1 MKWVDIV
8 RLVTLRF
15 GFDFPPFGELADP
28 RLMAE
33 LAAVAEGT
41 GWDGVFVWDHI
52 MYREPVTD
60 VGDPWIGLAAMA
72 AATKR
77 VMLGPMVTPLARRRP
92 QMVAR
97 QGAALD
103 QLSSG
108 RFILGAGLGLDRS
121 GRELSAFGEEL
132 DDRTRAEM
140 LDEAL
145 GIISGL
151 WSEEPYTHEGSH
163 YTVADVTFRPR
174 PQQRPRPA
182 IWLAGRWPY
191 KRPISRAARWDG
203 LFMIDQSN
211 PDHLAEAAAL
221 VAEQR
226 GTLEGFD
233 FVINQKPGTDPA
245 PWAEAGATWWLT
257 QTPYDAAS
265 GAVFE
270 AAAAGPPRG

>member
-1 MKWVDIV
+1 
-8 RLVTLRF
+8 
-15 GFDFPPFGELADP
+15 
-28 RLMAE
+28 MAE
-33 LAAVAEGT
+33 AAAVAEGA

-52 MYREPVTD
+52 MYREPVTAA
-60 VGDPWIGLAAMA
+60 GDPWIGLAAMA
-72 AATKR
+72 AATTR

-132 DDRTRAEM
+132 DDRKRAEM
-140 LDEAL
+140 LDESL

-151 WSEEPYTHEGSH
+151 WSGEPYTHEGPH

-182 IWLAGRWPY
+182 I
-191 KRPISRAARWDG
+191 
-203 LFMIDQSN
+203 
-211 PDHLAEAAAL
+211 
-221 VAEQR
+221 
-226 GTLEGFD
+226 
-233 FVINQKPGTDPA
+233 
-245 PWAEAGATWWLT
+245 
-257 QTPYDAAS
+257 
-265 GAVFE
+265 
-270 AAAAGPPRG
+270 